1 MGLKREA
8 GVNPA
13 WSRHCN
19 WCDPSVRV
27 AQSLAHPKWA
37 GKARGIDRSQEPGD
51 LPSGVPHIRFAEGLG
66 GILNE

>member
-19 WCDPSVRV
+19 WCGLLVRV
-27 AQSLAHPKWA
+27 AQSLAYLI
-37 GKARGIDRSQEPGD
+37 GLGRLGESLSQEPGN
-51 LPSGVPHIRFAEGLG
+51 LPSGVPLIGFSEGLG
-66 GILNE
+66 GILHE